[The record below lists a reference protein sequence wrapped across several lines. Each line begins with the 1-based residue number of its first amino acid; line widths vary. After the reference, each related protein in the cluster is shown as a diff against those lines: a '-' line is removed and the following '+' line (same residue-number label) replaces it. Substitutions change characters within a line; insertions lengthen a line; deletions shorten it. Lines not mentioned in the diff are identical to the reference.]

1 MVFLFVISFYI
12 YIFFAS
18 SLPISLGDLMV
29 LLGWLGTEPLNSFIF
44 WTKKRKGTLGRSV
57 KGIRLNFIG
66 LDSVFFCSTIEN
78 WLVGSEVPFDESIRI
93 VHDSIDIDIIFFG
106 SVRICP
112 VAWNRT
118 TTTKRKKKDWSIG
131 FLSLCLH
138 HFASCA
144 LSVEFNG
151 LLWWNHVIGRFCG
164 GLALWILI
172 SSSFLSAFLRSF
184 TKPRP

>member
-29 LLGWLGTEPLNSFIF
+29 LLGWLGTESLNSFIF

-93 VHDSIDIDIIFFG
+93 VHDSIDIDIIFFWLSSYLSRG
-106 SVRICP
+106 LKS
-112 VAWNRT
+112 NNND
-118 TTTKRKKKDWSIG
+118 KKKKKRLIDRI
-131 FLSLCLH
+131 FISLPPPFCFVCPL
-138 HFASCA
+138 
-144 LSVEFNG
+144 
-151 LLWWNHVIGRFCG
+151 GRV
-164 GLALWILI
+164 
-172 SSSFLSAFLRSF
+172 
-184 TKPRP
+184 